1 MTKKKV
7 DIIFDDQQTA
17 VIHNSTPERRVKSY
31 LEPMAV
37 QVLDVPFGQMADHI
51 ILQKGGVLLQIALY
65 IRLR

>member
-1 MTKKKV
+1 M
-7 DIIFDDQQTA
+7 
-17 VIHNSTPERRVKSY
+17 IHDLTPERRVRSYLEPMAVKVLDATY

-37 QVLDVPFGQMADHI
+37 QVLDVPFGQMTDHI